1 MVLEEGVTMVAVYTT
16 ERVSKALNVVMVE
29 PFILEVIIT
38 KANIKMVNEMA

>member
-1 MVLEEGVTMVAVYTT
+1 MVLEEGVTMVAVYTM

-29 PFILEVIIT
+29 LFILEVIIT